1 MAIWFTLPNRDVA
14 IRSPDQTEMWHNGH
28 LTKQRRGDMTLQVG
42 PIADPPLDSYMQRTC
57 EAEGLLRTSTR
68 LTLYL
73 SPPH

>member
-1 MAIWFTLPNRDVA
+1 
-14 IRSPDQTEMWHNGH
+14 MWHNGH